1 MHFLFPFHFFFP
13 YSKGL
18 SFQHKTVVIQP
29 SRVPLLYPKQIRV
42 IPTRVYAVLLV
53 LEPSSTTP
61 HIPPPPWPPP
71 CTPSSCYF
79 LVLFHTKL
87 RIR

>member
-29 SRVPLLYPKQIRV
+29 SRVPLLYPKQIRTM
-42 IPTRVYAVLLV
+42 PARVYAVLLV
-53 LEPSSTTP
+53 LDASSTTP
-61 HIPPPPWPPP
+61 HIPPPWPPP
-71 CTPSSCYF
+71 RTPSSCYF